1 MRWWSR
7 RRPEGFNLAFLDI
20 MACGLGAIILIFM
33 LVKYQSENPNTEVNA
48 LRADLASIQDEVKTL
63 ESNSSTLVAQTEE
76 LKQKLQQRMQRAEQ
90 QDEETGATVQALIQ
104 LTKEI
109 AGMEQKL
116 AQQKQ
121 RAELAQETS
130 PSNKQK
136 SNEQHLLGLRV
147 AGKRI
152 LILLDNSASMADE
165 RLLDIVKI
173 KVADTAAKKSAPKWR
188 RAIAVAQWIIDRIP
202 ENSRYMVINYNDQA
216 DFLLDKKWLSGS
228 DASARSTVFQALE
241 NLYPHNATNLHS
253 ALELIKTSAV
263 HPTDLYIITDSLPT
277 KGLGNLSVLQRFKSC
292 GVVTSKTTT
301 VSGKCRI
308 ALFYSAVQ
316 SFSSVSATVNTVL
329 MPIEGDPD
337 APYAYWLWAA
347 TTTGMMVSPAGS
359 WP

>member
-7 RRPEGFNLAFLDI
+7 RKPEGFNLAFLDI

-48 LRADLASIQDEVKTL
+48 LRADLASIQDEIKTL
-63 ESNSSTLVAQTEE
+63 ESNSSTLAAQTEE
-76 LKQKLQQRMQRAEQ
+76 LKQKLQQQMQRAEQ

-147 AGKRI
+147 TGKRI

-173 KVADTAAKKSAPKWR
+173 KVVEYGGKKIRAEVAA
-188 RAIAVAQWIIDRIP
+188 
-202 ENSRYMVINYNDQA
+202 
-216 DFLLDKKWLSGS
+216 S
-228 DASARSTVFQALE
+228 DCG
-241 NLYPHNATNLHS
+241 
-253 ALELIKTSAV
+253 SAV
-263 HPTDLYIITDSLPT
+263 DY
-277 KGLGNLSVLQRFKSC
+277 
-292 GVVTSKTTT
+292 
-301 VSGKCRI
+301 
-308 ALFYSAVQ
+308 
-316 SFSSVSATVNTVL
+316 
-329 MPIEGDPD
+329 
-337 APYAYWLWAA
+337 
-347 TTTGMMVSPAGS
+347 
-359 WP
+359 

>member
-1 MRWWSR
+1 
-7 RRPEGFNLAFLDI
+7 
-20 MACGLGAIILIFM
+20 
-33 LVKYQSENPNTEVNA
+33 
-48 LRADLASIQDEVKTL
+48 
-63 ESNSSTLVAQTEE
+63 
-76 LKQKLQQRMQRAEQ
+76 
-90 QDEETGATVQALIQ
+90 
-104 LTKEI
+104 
-109 AGMEQKL
+109 
-116 AQQKQ
+116 
-121 RAELAQETS
+121 
-130 PSNKQK
+130 
-136 SNEQHLLGLRV
+136 
-147 AGKRI
+147 
-152 LILLDNSASMADE
+152 
-165 RLLDIVKI
+165 
-173 KVADTAAKKSAPKWR
+173 
-188 RAIAVAQWIIDRIP
+188 
-202 ENSRYMVINYNDQA
+202 MVINYNDQA

-263 HPTDLYIITDSLPT
+263 HPTDLYVITDSLPT
-277 KGLGNLSVLQRFKSC
+277 KGLGNLSALQRFKSC

-329 MPIEGDPD
+329 LPIEGDPD